1 MEKQD
6 LQRIMEML
14 IEVKA
19 DRKVDKEEMQREC
32 RKNKQKLKQ
41 RKENDFALAMVRN
54 QEPAKKCSKLVLPEP
69 QISDQFFLLLQLL
82 LLPYFL
88 AADLWRLEALTGN
101 LTNITGLNSSWR
113 QHRKNMQLV
122 SIPTGD
128 DNIFDFLSD
137 PYITSN
143 KPYLG
148 KFCRVIWQFQLF
160 QKVLEGT
167 DMDSSEMNIT
177 RAFAENEDVR
187 KLLYG
192 GKSKNWADLLK
203 EVMGINDLDS
213 GPLMYFQKLE
223 SYLAK
228 LEQLNPV
235 KTSRHVPDLP
245 VHHQQA
251 L

>member
-1 MEKQD
+1 
-6 LQRIMEML
+6 
-14 IEVKA
+14 
-19 DRKVDKEEMQREC
+19 
-32 RKNKQKLKQ
+32 
-41 RKENDFALAMVRN
+41 
-54 QEPAKKCSKLVLPEP
+54 
-69 QISDQFFLLLQLL
+69 
-82 LLPYFL
+82 
-88 AADLWRLEALTGN
+88 
-101 LTNITGLNSSWR
+101 
-113 QHRKNMQLV
+113 
-122 SIPTGD
+122 
-128 DNIFDFLSD
+128 
-137 PYITSN
+137 
-143 KPYLG
+143 
-148 KFCRVIWQFQLF
+148 
-160 QKVLEGT
+160 
-167 DMDSSEMNIT
+167 MNIT